1 MKEGAVGF
9 LPVAPVG
16 TVLGGRA
23 SIGGVQEGVKQE
35 YWRGS
40 GKERSPSRP
49 SGAQPWVGLTRPGAS
64 VTPPAP
70 EDHEE
75 THQEGPKTGLKAAR
89 TYPEGAVSPLPGA
102 IDPRNL
108 TP

>member
-16 TVLGGRA
+16 TVLRGRA

-40 GKERSPSRP
+40 GNKRWPSMP

-64 VTPPAP
+64 VTPRP
-70 EDHEE
+70 
-75 THQEGPKTGLKAAR
+75 PKTTRRTTRRAHKA
-89 TYPEGAVSPLPGA
+89 G
-102 IDPRNL
+102 
-108 TP
+108 